1 MRSFEERKAEVF
13 RRSEN
18 RIKEHRKNRNRALAV
33 CIPLCLII
41 TVWSVTVLPAMLPV
55 NNKNSD
61 VAAERTENTS
71 DATYYSKNEY
81 VRIETKN
88 STAEDQTAILKKD
101 PEEIAEAYRL
111 VQSML
116 NGNEQ
121 NDNHRTEDHEQQQT
135 AGGNANKAASAYKI
149 TFTATDGNQ
158 TCYMLNDHVLIDIG
172 TNKETVLTEE
182 QYVQLLQALGV
193 ALEKED
199 GK

>member
-18 RIKEHRKNRNRALAV
+18 RIKERRKARSHALAV

-55 NNKNSD
+55 NNKKSGATD
-61 VAAERTENTS
+61 ERAENTFG
-71 DATYYSKNEY
+71 AAYSQNEY

-88 STAEDQTAILKKD
+88 SATKDQTAVLKDD
-101 PEEIAEAYRL
+101 PAEIAGVYRL

-116 NGNEQ
+116 NNIVQTG
-121 NDNHRTEDHEQQQT
+121 DHKTEDQEGQQT
-135 AGGNANKAASAYKI
+135 SGSDAYDAAPVYMI
-149 TFTATDGNQ
+149 IFTAADGGQ
-158 TCYMLNDHVLIDIG
+158 TCYMLNDHILIDNA
-172 TNKETVLTEE
+172 TKKETVLTEE

-193 ALEKED
+193 VLKKED

>member
-1 MRSFEERKAEVF
+1 MRSFEERKAEIF

-18 RIKEHRKNRNRALAV
+18 RIKERRKARNRALAV

-55 NNKNSD
+55 NNKNSG
-61 VAAERTENTS
+61 ALAECTENIS
-71 DATYYSKNEY
+71 GASYSQNEY
-81 VRIETKN
+81 VRIETRN
-88 STAEDQTAILKKD
+88 STAEDQAAILKND

-116 NGNEQ
+116 NYSEQ
-121 NDNHRTEDHEQQQT
+121 NDNHRTEDHEQQT

-149 TFTATDGNQ
+149 IFTAADGGQ
-158 TCYMLNDHVLIDIG
+158 ICYMLNDHVLIESA
-172 TNKETVLTEE
+172 TKKETVLTEE

-193 ALEKED
+193 VLEKED

>member
-18 RIKEHRKNRNRALAV
+18 RIKERRKARCRALAV

-55 NNKNSD
+55 NNKNSG
-61 VAAERTENTS
+61 ATAERAEDIS
-71 DATYYSKNEY
+71 GAAYSQNGY

-88 STAEDQTAILKKD
+88 SATKDQTAVLKDD
-101 PEEIAEAYRL
+101 PAEIAEIYRL

-116 NGNEQ
+116 NNIVQAGE
-121 NDNHRTEDHEQQQT
+121 HKTEDQEWQQT
-135 AGGNANKAASAYKI
+135 SGSDAYDAAPVYMI
-149 TFTATDGNQ
+149 IFTATGGDQ
-158 TCYMLNDHVLIDIG
+158 TCYMLNDHILIDNA
-172 TNKETVLTEE
+172 TKKETVLTEA

-193 ALEKED
+193 VLKKED
-199 GK
+199 DK

>member
-18 RIKEHRKNRNRALAV
+18 RIKERRKARSRALAV

-55 NNKNSD
+55 NNKNSGL
-61 VAAERTENTS
+61 AAERAENTS

-88 STAEDQTAILKKD
+88 STAEDQTAIIKND

-121 NDNHRTEDHEQQQT
+121 NDHHRTEDHEQQQT

-149 TFTATDGNQ
+149 TFTATDGDQ

-193 ALEKED
+193 ALEKEN